1 MKPSF
6 CLTWHFFHVAHF
18 MLRGIMQVS
27 TVQSDAGSEG
37 RLKFY
42 PVLAE

>member
-1 MKPSF
+1 
-6 CLTWHFFHVAHF
+6 
-18 MLRGIMQVS
+18 MQVS

-42 PVLAE
+42 PVLAEQRKPGFQTL